1 MTDGQIIEGFP
12 KNATEI
18 VVGELN
24 EWNGKRLAHIRT
36 MRPALD
42 EGGWVRGPGV
52 AIEAR
57 RIGEILI
64 GVRKLRDVAALDK
77 VVAEIP
83 LGRDAI
89 FIGIQPFQGNQY
101 AYVRRFYK
109 SKHAGWLPTR
119 KGVNVRTE
127 FIDDLIELVE
137 KLAALSKGPRGAL
150 PSCMG
155 FSGWEPE
162 SARKEID

>member
-1 MTDGQIIEGFP
+1 MAAPSRNPTDDPGDDGQIIQGFP

-18 VVGELN
+18 VMGELN
-24 EWNGKRLAHIRT
+24 EWNGKKWAHIRT
-36 MRPALD
+36 MRAALE

-52 AIEAR
+52 AIEAH
-57 RIGEILI
+57 RIGEILE

-83 LGRDAI
+83 LEKDAI
-89 FIGIQPFQGNQY
+89 LVGVQPFQGNQY

-119 KGVNVRTE
+119 RGVNVRTE

-137 KLAALSKGPRGAL
+137 QIDAAAKGTGQ
-150 PSCMG
+150 
-155 FSGWEPE
+155 
-162 SARKEID
+162 